1 MVFPNQA
8 NAHAVQLGYCTSCNG
23 DLRIWIEHWHGSE
36 DPSTT
41 SLDVTITVNGVPT
54 TITGAPDTSVI
65 NVPYGSLP
73 GCFNP
78 INFFASCPGD
88 ANMYND
94 WVAYDFPGV
103 ACNVPISVVVTANAN
118 TTVFTQDCGG
128 MYPASTGTFIIPCA
142 TNQLPDID
150 TCANNT
156 IGPFNFPAGNTW
168 TNDNINI
175 GLPASGAGNIP
186 AFTPTNLTST
196 QVGNI
201 VVTNSCGISTFT
213 ITVNPAPTSN
223 FIANVGC
230 PGQPITFTEQSTS
243 AGGPITSWQWDYGD
257 GSPIYNGQNPPSH
270 IYGPGGPF
278 NVTLTT
284 TTGNGCVDDTII
296 SVDPLG
302 GLVANFTSPSVCNGT
317 VSILTDASTPI
328 GNILSWAWDWNN
340 DGVVDDVNQNSSFTF
355 SGPGTFNVELAVV
368 GVGGCTDSIVLPVV
382 INPIPVANFAGTNE
396 CLGFVSTFTD
406 LSTISSGIITNWSWD
421 FGDLLTTTDTSSLQ
435 NPTYTYANSGTYTV
449 SLTITSDSG
458 CIDIFST
465 QIDVFV
471 NPTANFTTNI
481 ACNGKNTI
489 FTDASTLGSAAIT
502 NWNWDFDADLVV
514 DNINQNPTYIFPS
527 AGSFLVNLNLVDA
540 NGCINDTT
548 LNVTVSA
555 QPTAIF
561 SHTIECFGATTAFT
575 DLSNPNGGTISNWDW
590 DFTNNGTVDNASQ
603 NPTNGY
609 PAAGSYTVELLV
621 TTTDGC
627 VDSTTMLVVVNPI
640 PFADFSVADVCFGT
654 ISTFTDLSTI
664 STGAIIDW
672 QWNFGDLLT
681 TTDTSSL
688 QNPTYNYTI
697 PGTYPVTLTITSD
710 SGCINTVIDSA
721 HVLFLPTAAF
731 TTNNECFNAVA
742 SFTDNSNGN
751 GGIITNWLWDFDN
764 NGTTDN
770 TNQNPTNLYPS
781 PNTYTIQLIV
791 STGFGCADTTTQPIT
806 IYPMPVADFTFV
818 NACFG
823 AAIAFTDNSSVT
835 SGTITNW
842 NWNFGNSNTSIV
854 QNPSENYSS
863 EGVYNVQLI
872 ASTNNACS
880 DTIVQQIEV
889 WPIPVVDFS
898 PTEVCLNAASQFTDL
913 STVSSTNTTN
923 NIIQWQWNFG
933 DGVGTSNLQNPIYT
947 YTTEGIYPTIL
958 TVTSNHGCF
967 YDTTINVTVN
977 PLPQVIFG
985 DPTAGCAPNMCVNFV
1000 NNSTINQTN
1009 LPASIDTWQ
1018 WDFGDDFSSTSM
1030 NPSHC
1035 YENSSYSVVKNYDVT
1050 LTATSNKQCVT
1061 TVTIPQLITVYPKPL
1076 ADFDY
1081 TPLETDIYDSK
1092 ITFIDQSIIA
1102 SQWFWNLGDG
1112 ATSTESNP
1120 IHNYADSGFYSVT
1133 LYMENVYG
1141 CRDTTQKT
1149 VRIKPT
1155 FAIWIPNTF
1164 TPDGDGINDYFFV
1177 DGYGIKELQT
1187 FVFDRWGMLLFDGYF
1202 LDSKWSGFY
1211 KGKKCQEDVYVY
1223 KIRAK
1228 DVFNEW
1234 HEYIGKIT
1242 LLK

>member
-1 MVFPNQA
+1 MKNLSNYIAAFIFFVFTVICSTINAQTQLQKTEKEINVQEYFAESRLNVEVKEFFIRQIRKTELVKPIDNHEFVHFFLDRYDSKYKSIIKVKFNHIAVLQSSKIKAIADDIIAALASDFNQYKVENPTA
-8 NAHAVQLGYCTSCNG
+8 KKDENKNVNMRHF
-23 DLRIWIEHWHGSE
+23 DLFNLGSE
-36 DPSTT
+36 VNKGPGQPCNNADFETGDATGWDLSDGNVDSNPYGYINVVPTGLNAQHVIMTGGVDAIGGFPRVNPDGGASSLMLGDGTGTGYMAAGASQTFLVDANSEAFTYSYALVLEDPGSSHSLGEKPFFKVNMYDQAGNSIACGDYSVIANSGIDPAFIPYGSGPQGYYLPWRTT
-41 SLDVTITVNGVPT
+41 FAPLQGYVGQNVTIEFITGDCGQGGHYGYGYIDASCQPLEIIPTQAVICGGNPVTLSAPAGAASYLWSPGGQTTQSITTNVPGTYTVDIIPVTGPGCGLT
-54 TITGAPDTSVI
+54 LTSTITGSPDY
-65 NVPYGSLP
+65 P
-73 GCFNP
+73 
-78 INFFASCPGD
+78 
-88 ANMYND
+88 
-94 WVAYDFPGV
+94 VAQF
-103 ACNVPISVVVTANAN
+103 TANPLS
-118 TTVFTQDCGG
+118 VCV
-128 MYPASTGTFIIPCA
+128 GT
-142 TNQLPDID
+142 
-150 TCANNT
+150 
-156 IGPFNFPAGNTW
+156 
-168 TNDNINI
+168 
-175 GLPASGAGNIP
+175 
-186 AFTPTNLTST
+186 
-196 QVGNI
+196 
-201 VVTNSCGISTFT
+201 
-213 ITVNPAPTSN
+213 
-223 FIANVGC
+223 
-230 PGQPITFTEQSTS
+230 PITFTNTS
-243 AGGPITSWQWDYGD
+243 YVVGPSLIDSVEWDFNSD
-257 GSPIYNGQNPPSH
+257 GI
-270 IYGPGGPF
+270 
-278 NVTLTT
+278 
-284 TTGNGCVDDTII
+284 
-296 SVDPLG
+296 
-302 GLVANFTSPSVCNGT
+302 
-317 VSILTDASTPI
+317 
-328 GNILSWAWDWNN
+328 
-340 DGVVDDVNQNSSFTF
+340 VDDVN
-355 SGPGTFNVELAVV
+355 FN
-368 GVGGCTDSIVLPVV
+368 T
-382 INPIPVANFAGTNE
+382 
-396 CLGFVSTFTD
+396 
-406 LSTISSGIITNWSWD
+406 
-421 FGDLLTTTDTSSLQ
+421 
-435 NPTYTYANSGTYTV
+435 TYTYPLAGNYTAT
-449 SLTITSDSG
+449 LTIYNNG
-458 CIDIFST
+458 CID
-465 QIDVFV
+465 
-471 NPTANFTTNI
+471 
-481 ACNGKNTI
+481 
-489 FTDASTLGSAAIT
+489 
-502 NWNWDFDADLVV
+502 
-514 DNINQNPTYIFPS
+514 
-527 AGSFLVNLNLVDA
+527 
-540 NGCINDTT
+540 DTT
-548 LNVTVSA
+548 VNITISA

-561 SHTIECFGATTAFT
+561 SHTTECFGATTAFT

-731 TTNNECFNAVA
+731 TANNECFNAVA